1 MSLKSL
7 LLGFVI
13 GIVVLP
19 LGAWLY
25 LKLGYAPVA
34 TSSPRRLL
42 RKTGLEAD

>member
-13 GIVVLP
+13 GLLVVP
-19 LGAWLY
+19 FGAWLY

-42 RKTGLEAD
+42 RKAGFEAD